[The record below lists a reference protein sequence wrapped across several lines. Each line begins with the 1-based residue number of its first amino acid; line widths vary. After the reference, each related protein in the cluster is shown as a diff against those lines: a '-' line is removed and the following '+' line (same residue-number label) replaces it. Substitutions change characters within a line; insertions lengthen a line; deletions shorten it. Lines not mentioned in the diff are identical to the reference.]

1 MAVTGKTDVVDELR
15 ALGHFGG
22 LTFELLVKLTREELR
37 RFPAL
42 TSDPVSTHEDY
53 VSDFFAARGKALT
66 AAALLE
72 AEDDDA
78 VGRMFRRWVRNWLID
93 LHTSTAIGALRDRLE
108 KRLARDSHFER
119 APAEHHWGLAEGPS
133 DAGRNDVAALTT
145 VARRVHVTFYPEPPG
160 GKRRA
165 QLGKPGELEA
175 LLGELFLAAQGSLHI
190 STLVAVLAN
199 RFPHVLD
206 PSTVSTDEDVDA
218 EAVPAPELSPL
229 GEMVQQEEHQLLDS
243 LARGAFDRLSVE
255 ERELVLVLDDSKA
268 AAQTLGLGRSA
279 TAVRIRALKSKLIEI
294 AGDEVTAPEVL
305 RRVIALCAAE
315 RRPQEPSIMDASK
328 LVPSLQDG
336 GQNP

>member
-15 ALGHFGG
+15 ALKYFGC

-42 TSDPVSTHEDY
+42 TADPASTHEDY
-53 VSDFFAARGKALT
+53 ISDFFADRGKALT

-78 VGRMFRRWVRNWLID
+78 LGRMFRRWVRNWLID
-93 LHTSTAIGALRDRLE
+93 CHTCTAVGALRGRLE
-108 KRLARDSHFER
+108 KRLARGARFER
-119 APAEHHWGLAEGPS
+119 APAEHHWGLAGGPS
-133 DAGRNDVAALTT
+133 DAGCNDVAALTT

-175 LLGELFLAAQGSLHI
+175 LLSELFLAAQGSLHI
-190 STLVAVLAN
+190 STLVAVLAH

-218 EAVPAPELSPL
+218 EAVPAPGLSPL

>member
-15 ALGHFGG
+15 ALGHFDC

-42 TSDPVSTHEDY
+42 TSDPASTHEDY
-53 VSDFFAARGKALT
+53 VSEFFADRGKALT

-93 LHTSTAIGALRDRLE
+93 RHTNTAIGALRDRLE
-108 KRLARDSHFER
+108 KRLARDARFER
-119 APAEHHWGLAEGPS
+119 APAEHYWGLAGGPS

-206 PSTVSTDEDVDA
+206 PSTVSTDEDLAA
-218 EAVPAPELSPL
+218 EAVPAPGPSPL
-229 GEMVQQEEHQLLDS
+229 GEMVQQEEHQLLDA
-243 LARGAFDRLSVE
+243 LARGAFDRLSVQ
-255 ERELVLVLDDSKA
+255 ERELVLVLDDPKA

-294 AGDEVTAPEVL
+294 AGDEMTAPEVM

-315 RRPQEPSIMDASK
+315 RRPPEPPVMDASK